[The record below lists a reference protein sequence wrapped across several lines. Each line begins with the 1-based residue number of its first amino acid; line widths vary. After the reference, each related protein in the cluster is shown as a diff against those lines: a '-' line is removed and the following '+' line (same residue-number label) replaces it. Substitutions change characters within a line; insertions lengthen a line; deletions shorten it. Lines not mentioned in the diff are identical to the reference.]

1 MPASFF
7 PDIVLCSPMLHPCTL
22 RTLLAGFYTM
32 VAFSRLDVKLQDES
46 TRYLYAVVN
55 DAAKVL
61 GRKVSQLRVLLR
73 EKQLSQAELDKRLA
87 SAQALGKG
95 AMGKIFLL
103 ASGEVAKVRSPP
115 NFGLQFACQQQ

>member
-1 MPASFF
+1 
-7 PDIVLCSPMLHPCTL
+7 
-22 RTLLAGFYTM
+22 LLAGFYTM

-61 GRKVSQLRVLLR
+61 GRKVGHLRVLLR

-103 ASGEVAKVRSPP
+103 ASGEVAKVRRPP
-115 NFGLQFACQQQ
+115 NFGLQIALPAAVAPYRLD